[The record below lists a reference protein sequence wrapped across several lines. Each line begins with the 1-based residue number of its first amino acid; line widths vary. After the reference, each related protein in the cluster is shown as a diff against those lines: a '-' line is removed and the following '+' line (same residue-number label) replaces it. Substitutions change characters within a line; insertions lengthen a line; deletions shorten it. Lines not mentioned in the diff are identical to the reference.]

1 MKSAMFALLAAAM
14 IVGSSGCC
22 SLNPFCKGGGGDE
35 AAGCATCGGGQRL
48 LGRRGND
55 DVSYQPGPP
64 SAQVAYPYYTVRG
77 PRDFL
82 ARNPRSVGR

>member
-22 SLNPFCKGGGGDE
+22 SLNPLCKGGGNE
-35 AAGCATCGGGQRL
+35 AAGCASCGGGGRL
-48 LGRRGND
+48 LGRGGG
-55 DVSYQPGPP
+55 DVGYQPGPP
-64 SAQVAYPYYTVRG
+64 SAQIAYPYYTTRG

-82 ARNPRSVGR
+82 ARNPRSVGG